1 MVGGIVFSYDGNNR
15 VCEIWKTK
23 EDIYNND
30 YRVELDEILYYLDA
44 KSCQHIAEVNFAES
58 GSSGK
63 YNITGHSSNLFTLNA
78 DSDSLAGRTEFDM
91 VDSEG
96 YKSYTSTKSI
106 NVLIPDFLAT
116 GGDSYGKI
124 YEELSDDN
132 IQMRASFIPTVSKTA
147 TTDEIIL
154 AYYRNIQKKE
164 KSWSNKEVSAF
175 KNAFLKAVCLNRI
188 YSTNGKGICVENAL
202 CTNMKDYCKQKSP
215 DTAKGSS
222 QDTEQDHITSI
233 RKRS

>member
-78 DSDSLAGRTEFDM
+78 DSDSLAGR
-91 VDSEG
+91 
-96 YKSYTSTKSI
+96 
-106 NVLIPDFLAT
+106 
-116 GGDSYGKI
+116 
-124 YEELSDDN
+124 
-132 IQMRASFIPTVSKTA
+132 
-147 TTDEIIL
+147 
-154 AYYRNIQKKE
+154 
-164 KSWSNKEVSAF
+164 
-175 KNAFLKAVCLNRI
+175 
-188 YSTNGKGICVENAL
+188 
-202 CTNMKDYCKQKSP
+202 
-215 DTAKGSS
+215 
-222 QDTEQDHITSI
+222 
-233 RKRS
+233 